1 MKIDLKGARL
11 VKRRLADGTIKTYH
25 YLGRGKGAPRLKGEP
40 GSAEFLASYQGAAAK
55 RKRDRERVTDTLI
68 DDYFD
73 SGHFTQRLAERTRA
87 DYQKLGRAFR
97 AKFGKVPIAFWRD
110 PRSRKK
116 LRKFRDALA
125 VASPRQADYMWSF
138 MSTVFSLAVDDG
150 ELAVNPCAR
159 GGRLY
164 DGTRVDKIWSPEQI
178 DAMLGIE
185 GYTHLRLPLM
195 IALWTGL
202 HQGDI
207 LKLDW
212 SEYDGAFLRVNQRKG
227 RRHGH
232 KPKILEVPIAPEL
245 KAVLDPERL
254 DIGPICRSSEG
265 KPWTAN
271 GFRSS
276 WQKAAKAANVHRQV
290 TFNDFRGTAVT
301 RLYSSGV
308 PKKDI
313 GIFTGHRDAEIND
326 ILERHY
332 LHREQR
338 TEGIAAIEK
347 LQAKFGGV
355 RSGQNSPSNRG

>member
-1 MKIDLKGARL
+1 MKIEFRGIHAVRK
-11 VKRRLADGTIKTYH
+11 RLADGTVRTYY
-25 YLGRGKGAPRLKGEP
+25 YLGRRKGAPVLKGEP
-40 GSAEFLASYQGAAAK
+40 GTPEFLASYQAATAK
-55 RKRDRERVTDTLI
+55 RKRDKERVTETLI

-73 SGHFTQRLAERTRA
+73 SGHFNNRLAERTRE
-87 DYQKLGRAFR
+87 DYEKLGKAFR
-97 AKFGKVPIAFWRD
+97 TKFGKVPVVFWCD

-125 VASPRQADYMWSF
+125 VSSPRQADYMWSF
-138 MSTVFSLAVDDG
+138 MSAVFRLAVDDG

-164 DGTRVDKIWSPEQI
+164 DGTRVDKIWSEEQI
-178 DAMLGIE
+178 DAMLGVE
-185 GYTHLRLPLM
+185 GYSHLRLPLM

-212 SEYDGAFLRVNQRKG
+212 SEYDGTFLRVNQRKG

-232 KPKILEVPIAPEL
+232 KPKILEVPVVPVL
-245 KAVLDPERL
+245 KALLDTQRL
-254 DIGPICRSSEG
+254 DIGPICRSIEG

-301 RLYSSGV
+301 RLFASGV
-308 PKKDI
+308 LKKDI

-338 TEGIAAIEK
+338 VEGLAAIEK
-347 LQAKFGGV
+347 LQAKFGGKIA
-355 RSGQNSPSNRG
+355 

>member
-1 MKIDLKGARL
+1 MKIEFRGIHAVRK
-11 VKRRLADGTIKTYH
+11 RLADGTVRMHY
-25 YLGRGKGAPRLKGEP
+25 YLGRNKGAPVLKGEP
-40 GSAEFLASYQGAAAK
+40 GTPEFLASYQAATAK
-55 RKRDRERVTDTLI
+55 RKRDRERVTETLI

-73 SGHFTQRLAERTRA
+73 SGHFNTRLAERTRA
-87 DYQKLGRAFR
+87 DYQKLGKAFR

-125 VASPRQADYMWSF
+125 VYSLRQADYMWSF
-138 MSTVFSLAVDDG
+138 MSAVFSLAVDDG
-150 ELAVNPCAR
+150 ELAVNPCSR

-178 DAMLGIE
+178 DAMLGVE
-185 GYTHLRLPLM
+185 GYSQLRLPLM

-232 KPKILEVPIAPEL
+232 SPKILEVPVAPAL
-245 KAVLDPERL
+245 KAELDAERL
-254 DIGPICRSSEG
+254 DLGPMCRSSEG
-265 KPWTAN
+265 RPWTAN

-276 WQKAAKAANVHRQV
+276 WQKAAKVAGVHGQV

-301 RLYSSGV
+301 RLFASGA

-332 LHREQR
+332 LHREHR
-338 TEGIAAIEK
+338 AEGIAAIEK
-347 LQAKFGGV
+347 LQTKFGGKV
-355 RSGQNSPSNRG
+355 A